1 MIQYGVAALEKDM
14 PFPSDC
20 ALSWIIWAS
29 SEPINITL
37 TEYRCRA

>member
-1 MIQYGVAALEKDM
+1 MIQYDVAALEKDV

-29 SEPINITL
+29 SELINITL
-37 TEYRCRA
+37 AEY